1 MSNHTSLMDFVLYLL
16 LFWDRTPRFL
26 MAEVL
31 FSKNKMLS
39 WLLYALGGIYVNRD
53 NVGFGFVSESLE
65 TLDKC
70 GLVGVFPQ
78 GRLPVNGKPF
88 PYKPGIAMI
97 ASRTDAPIIPIY
109 TDGNYGLK
117 KRAHVIFGEPIYLKE
132 HFDCTNPSK
141 EDLQAMTDYLSA
153 QMDELKLELNRQMT
167 QGKKQS
173 KVSKASHP
181 VIHPRYLPLDMAR
194 ILIMPLMLKYRTKK
208 CYLNPESA
216 HKHLKGG
223 AIVVANHTSFEDPL
237 FINSLFW
244 YRRNYFLAG
253 EVLMDRK
260 VFGKLLHAAGC
271 IRIDRNISDIDAIRT
286 SVAKLKQGHL
296 LAMFPQGGIKRNE
309 EVNEIKT
316 GAILI
321 AMQAGVPII
330 PVYSKKQEHWYQRRK
345 AVIGEP
351 FFCHEHCKKRIPTMT
366 DMEHLSALL
375 LEQMQACEKEYR

>member
-1 MSNHTSLMDFVLYLL
+1 
-16 LFWDRTPRFL
+16 
-26 MAEVL
+26 
-31 FSKNKMLS
+31 
-39 WLLYALGGIYVNRD
+39 
-53 NVGFGFVSESLE
+53 
-65 TLDKC
+65 
-70 GLVGVFPQ
+70 
-78 GRLPVNGKPF
+78 
-88 PYKPGIAMI
+88 
-97 ASRTDAPIIPIY
+97 
-109 TDGNYGLK
+109 
-117 KRAHVIFGEPIYLKE
+117 
-132 HFDCTNPSK
+132 
-141 EDLQAMTDYLSA
+141 
-153 QMDELKLELNRQMT
+153 
-167 QGKKQS
+167 
-173 KVSKASHP
+173 
-181 VIHPRYLPLDMAR
+181 
-194 ILIMPLMLKYRTKK
+194 
-208 CYLNPESA
+208 
-216 HKHLKGG
+216 
-223 AIVVANHTSFEDPL
+223 
-237 FINSLFW
+237 
-244 YRRNYFLAG
+244 
-253 EVLMDRK
+253 MDRK